1 MKKILV
7 LVTVFITSF
16 VFSQEDTTAVK
27 KWRFGVGFNLIN
39 NTATADDRYFD
50 TADLNAIPFVST
62 FSLDYKYS
70 EAFSVGG
77 VLSLNEL
84 SSKNRQNGMSISN
97 DYTYVAFDIN
107 AKYTFDQHL
116 VDVRWFDASI
126 VGGAGVF
133 MVDKKGNQSF
143 NVGLALDFWVTS
155 SVGLRLHTLGKFAA
169 NEDLLGNNHLQH
181 AAELLVKF

>member
-1 MKKILV
+1 MKKIFV

-70 EAFSVGG
+70 EAFSFGG

-116 VDVRWFDASI
+116 VDVRWFDASL

-133 MVDKKGNQSF
+133 M
-143 NVGLALDFWVTS
+143 
-155 SVGLRLHTLGKFAA
+155 
-169 NEDLLGNNHLQH
+169 
-181 AAELLVKF
+181 

>member
-1 MKKILV
+1 MKKIFV

-39 NTATADDRYFD
+39 NSVSEVDRYFD

-97 DYTYVAFDIN
+97 DYTYVAFDLN
-107 AKYTFDQHL
+107 AKYSFDQHL

-133 MVDKKGNQSF
+133 MVDKKGNPSL
-143 NVGLALDFWVTS
+143 NAGLALDFWLTS
-155 SVGLRLHTLGKFAA
+155 SVGLRLHTLGKFAV
-169 NEDLLGNNHLQH
+169 NEDLLVNNHLQH
-181 AAELLVKF
+181 AAELLIKF